1 MKTGL
6 LDMYKYLPVV
16 ALLIGLAVVFF
27 AGDKYRYACQ
37 DPANWETAECKPP
50 VCTASGTCPENLV
63 TLDGSPVSSEQLAEM
78 VAEIEASQ
86 AAVGIKPAEVAIEE
100 ETPLYE
106 EVE

>member
-1 MKTGL
+1 MKAGL

-16 ALLIGLAVVFF
+16 ALLLGLVVVFF
-27 AGDKYRYACQ
+27 ADDKHRYACQ
-37 DPANWETAECKPP
+37 DPANWSTPECEPP
-50 VCTASGTCPENLV
+50 ICTASGTCPENLV

-86 AAVGIKPAEVAIEE
+86 AAVGIKPAEVVTEE